1 MIKDILKRKNVKIL
15 NCAADWMEAIQI
27 CCAPLIEDGCIT
39 TAYPEAII
47 HNTEMYGPYYVLC
60 QDVALLHARPQ
71 DGVKEQQM
79 SVILLKEPIY
89 FQNKDVPARL
99 LITLAA
105 IDTQSHLDA
114 LKQIAEMLD
123 SSKKIEDLVSIQD
136 EDILY
141 ASFIRG

>member
-1 MIKDILKRKNVKIL
+1 MIKDILKRKNVRIL
-15 NCAADWMEAIQI
+15 NCTADWVEAIHV

-39 TAYPEAII
+39 EAYPEAII
-47 HNTEMYGPYYVLC
+47 HNTDTYGPYYVLC
-60 QDVALLHARPQ
+60 ADVALLHARPQ
-71 DGVKEQQM
+71 DGVITQQM
-79 SVILLKEPIY
+79 SVTLLKEPIY

-123 SSKKIEDLVSIQD
+123 SSKKIEELVSIRD
-136 EDILY
+136 EDTLY
-141 ASFIRG
+141 AAFAKG